1 MMNAVRDMYKKDKAP
16 EVNTKKPDLSL
27 VKSDETKKDY
37 KLIDGRWI
45 SKDELNEKLAYFY
58 ENGGPVMDI

>member
-16 EVNTKKPDLSL
+16 EVNAKKPDLSL

>member
-1 MMNAVRDMYKKDKAP
+1 MNAVRDMYKKDKASK
-16 EVNTKKPDLSL
+16 VKAKKPDLSL
-27 VKSDETKKDY
+27 VKNDATKKDY

>member
-1 MMNAVRDMYKKDKAP
+1 MNAVREMYKKNKAT
-16 EVNTKKPDLSL
+16 EVNAKKPDLSL

-37 KLIDGRWI
+37 QLIDGRWI

>member
-1 MMNAVRDMYKKDKAP
+1 MNAVRDMYNKDKAP
-16 EVNTKKPDLSL
+16 EVNAKKPDLTL
-27 VKSDETKKDY
+27 VKNDEPNKDY